1 MEFDVYPARRSGK
14 LLPRHVM
21 WAGQTRGWLFVIEEF
36 DPELHRSVR
45 IATIRDNAHQPIMPP
60 LLDAVLLSAKPDWMT
75 MTGWERGPDASGS
88 SPIAFQQSWIL
99 VPTREM
105 PLPTLPLKD

>member
-1 MEFDVYPARRSGK
+1 MEFDVYLSRRNGK

-21 WAGQTRGWLFVIEEF
+21 WAGQARGWLFVIEEF

-45 IATIRDNAHQPIMPP
+45 IATIRDTAHNPIMAP
-60 LLDAVLLSAKPDWMT
+60 LLDAVLISAKPDWLT
-75 MTGWERGPDASGS
+75 MTGWERSPDASGS
-88 SPIAFQQSWIL
+88 GSIAFQQSWIL

-105 PLPTLPLKD
+105 PLPPLPVRD